1 MALKKIVTIL
11 VTISL
16 LQVYSQNDEKVLF
29 TVDEAPVY
37 ASEFLRVYN
46 KNLNIVAD
54 ENQKD
59 MRNYLDLFINYK
71 LKVKEAYDLGLDTIK
86 SYKSEYKTY
95 SEQLIEPYLKD
106 ESIVVKLVNEAYQ
119 RGLEEILASHILIRN
134 NSNNPVDTLK
144 AYNTIIEA
152 RQKIVSGQS
161 FSEIANVYSQDRKKG
176 ANSKIKNGGSLGYFS
191 AFSMVYSFENAAYN
205 TGIGEVSQPFKT
217 KFGYHILQVNDRR
230 KARGEVEAAHIMI
243 KSASENGEERINEIY
258 TKLNNDED
266 FGYLAKTQS
275 DDTYSAKKNGSL
287 GKFGSGRMIKEFED
301 VAFSLKDT
309 GDISKPFK
317 TKFGWH
323 IIKLIKKFPLESL
336 EEKKSELTQK
346 IKSGDRSK
354 IINSSVVNNLKK
366 EYKIEVNTVSI
377 GNYKTDNWKVKF
389 NDFPNDIMTINGV
402 VIHKDKLNKF
412 LSNKRLDDI
421 LFNSFIDEMV
431 LSYFKSHLHETN
443 EEYANVLQE
452 YKEGLLLFEVLEAKI
467 WDKSK
472 DSLGIQSYY
481 DTNTN
486 KYVLDKRFEGYIA
499 TCVDKKCA
507 KAVRNKLLAGI
518 EKDSIKSMVNSSS
531 KGVNVIFKSGEFEV
545 NDKTL
550 PKKLKLVKGISKVYK
565 DQNNYLVIKIDKVL
579 QSEQQLLEDVRGNV
593 VNDYQE
599 FLEEK
604 WVKDLHSKYSVKIND
619 NVFKTINN

>member
-1 MALKKIVTIL
+1 MILKKIVTLLI
-11 VTISL
+11 TISL

-46 KNLNIVAD
+46 KNLNIVVD

-59 MRNYLDLFINYK
+59 MRSYLDLFINYK

-86 SYKSEYKTY
+86 SYKSEYKMY

-106 ESIVVKLVNEAYQ
+106 ESIVAKLVNEAYQ

-152 RQKIVSGQS
+152 RQKIINGDDFAAVAKS
-161 FSEIANVYSQDRKKG
+161 YSDDP
-176 ANSKIKNGGSLGYFS
+176 SVIKNNGSLGYFS
-191 AFSMVYSFENAAYN
+191 AFSMVYPFENTAYN
-205 TGIGEVSQPFKT
+205 TSVGEVSQPFKT

-230 KARGEVEAAHIMI
+230 DARGEVEAAHIMI
-243 KSASENGEERINEIY
+243 KSASKNGEERINEIY

-275 DDTYSAKKNGSL
+275 DDAYSAKKNGSL

-309 GDISKPFK
+309 SDISKPFK

-336 EEKKSELTQK
+336 EEKKTELTQK

-366 EYKIEVNTVSI
+366 EYKIQVNTVSI
-377 GNYKTDNWKVKF
+377 ENYKTDNWKVKF

-402 VIHKDKLNKF
+402 VVHKDRLNKF
-412 LSNKRLDDI
+412 LSNKRLDDR
-421 LFNSFIDEMV
+421 LLNSFIDEMV
-431 LSYFKSHLHETN
+431 LSYFKNHLHETN

-452 YKEGLLLFEVLEAKI
+452 YKEGLLLFEILETKI

-481 DTNTN
+481 DANSN
-486 KYVLDKRFEGYIA
+486 KYVLDKRFEGSIA

-507 KAVRNKLLAGI
+507 KSVRNKLLVGI

-531 KGVNVIFKSGEFEV
+531 KGVNVIFKSGEFEE

-579 QSEQQLLEDVRGNV
+579 PSEQQLLKDIRGNV

-604 WVKDLHSKYSVKIND
+604 WVEDLHSKYSVKIND
-619 NVFKTINN
+619 NVFKAINN